1 MNIWCL
7 VFLTKYVFII
17 LKLSGIF
24 QDLPTHEKKHPAEC
38 FSSTKWLFEKGRRAD
53 NHLSARVLWKKS
65 YKQHLYQMSLCL
77 WLYDIHKTWRNRVN
91 CVKEFWRLFEQD
103 MNTKKG
109 NCSHPNSIIFII
121 PPRTERTLFRLLPTW
136 SFLSLLRK
144 CCFYAMIGT
153 GKHPWQE
160 WLLLFSLPGLPGV
173 HRKGGGADD
182 SIRNFIRCDWDNRIT
197 YLIWRFA
204 HRITFLSR

>member
-7 VFLTKYVFII
+7 VFLTKYAFII

-121 PPRTERTLFRLLPTW
+121 PPRTERTLFRLSKAEGTGHKPCP
-136 SFLSLLRK
+136 SLL
-144 CCFYAMIGT
+144 F
-153 GKHPWQE
+153 
-160 WLLLFSLPGLPGV
+160 FSLSFQPEEKRNWNEAEKSFFRRSWFSKEK
-173 HRKGGGADD
+173 RKEA
-182 SIRNFIRCDWDNRIT
+182 WK
-197 YLIWRFA
+197 L
-204 HRITFLSR
+204 L